1 MDIVELARQRF
12 DYEPE
17 VEARKIQEQQKRFR
31 INEDDLFG
39 DFHKSANNP
48 IRSS

>member
-1 MDIVELARQRF
+1 MAKQRF

-17 VEARKIQEQQKRFR
+17 VEARKILELQNSYR

-39 DFHKSANNP
+39 DCQKATSNP